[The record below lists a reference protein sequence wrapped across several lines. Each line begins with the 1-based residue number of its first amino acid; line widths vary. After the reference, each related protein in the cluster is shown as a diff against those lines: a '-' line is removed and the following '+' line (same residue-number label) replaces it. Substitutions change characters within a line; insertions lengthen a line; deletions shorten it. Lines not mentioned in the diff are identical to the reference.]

1 MPIRCRGVGVAFTV
15 ACLVV
20 CDTPLPS
27 LKATQALMRP
37 DRQAWPLKLAISFLS
52 FLSLS
57 LHKQRDEQVHK
68 AEQQRTE
75 VRAALKATKARV
87 QQLKQTADELVLER
101 ESLAAEVEALGAQRS
116 KFAETLAVLEADRV
130 KLEAALASRRRD
142 FDKADEQ

>member
-1 MPIRCRGVGVAFTV
+1 M
-15 ACLVV
+15 
-20 CDTPLPS
+20 
-27 LKATQALMRP
+27 ATQTCHL
-37 DRQAWPLKLAISFLS
+37 LSLLSLA
-52 FLSLS
+52 LSLS

-116 KFAETLAVLEADRV
+116 KFAETLAALEADRV